1 MSIPDKITFYHEMN
15 MLDRVINNVA
25 SKETSLTQSDIN
37 KVIVTAQI
45 QEGIERYRSS
55 ASSMTSQSLRAEEHN
70 SARLARHLEEKLGP
84 RPSRCHA
91 HAIVAG
97 RHSLSAELRVV
108 LAKLKIRIDD
118 PDNGCW
124 LPENTAATP
133 LPKFPSAPPHSR
145 IHRYNYYYW
154 INGRLS
160 PLRREGLMRTNL
172 QLVARMLQTGDFPEF
187 VMLKKGR
194 GIPA

>member
-1 MSIPDKITFYHEMN
+1 MSIPDKITLYHEMN

-37 KVIVTAQI
+37 KVIVAAQI
-45 QEGIERYRSS
+45 QEGIDKYRSAANS
-55 ASSMTSQSLRAEEHN
+55 MSSLSLRAEEHN
-70 SARLARHLEEKLGP
+70 SSRLARHLEEKLGP
-84 RPSRCHA
+84 RPPRCHA

-97 RHSLSAELRVV
+97 KHSLSAELRIV

-133 LPKFPSAPPHSR
+133 HPKFPSAPPHSR
-145 IHRYNYYYW
+145 FHRYYYYYW

-172 QLVARMLQTGDFPEF
+172 QIVARMLQIGDFPEF